1 MSSICCTNSF
11 YFCSL
16 FLRAQGR
23 VLPGPTPPSTY
34 SLWAWNKWKLIP
46 LVRNLK
52 LYRKI
57 KKWKYKPL
65 SLLLPTSCTFDRCSN
80 TRTGADTWFL
90 SPCPQHGQFCMH
102 SSKTTNKHKRA
113 SFRNR
118 HCGMYPS
125 LGIYLQFNMQG
136 RVVHCSLLPSNL
148 RIELKKKK
156 NSTNKQKLPQVLL
169 PRYSFLL
176 TTTKNGP
183 GYQEYPNF

>member
-1 MSSICCTNSF
+1 MSSICCANSS

-80 TRTGADTWFL
+80 TRTGAETPGSSVPVLSMDNSACILQKQPTNINVHHLGTDTVECIL
-90 SPCPQHGQFCMH
+90 
-102 SSKTTNKHKRA
+102 
-113 SFRNR
+113 
-118 HCGMYPS
+118 S

-136 RVVHCSLLPSNL
+136 GVVHCSLLPSNL
-148 RIELKKKK
+148 KFF
-156 NSTNKQKLPQVLL
+156 NWT
-169 PRYSFLL
+169 
-176 TTTKNGP
+176 
-183 GYQEYPNF
+183 